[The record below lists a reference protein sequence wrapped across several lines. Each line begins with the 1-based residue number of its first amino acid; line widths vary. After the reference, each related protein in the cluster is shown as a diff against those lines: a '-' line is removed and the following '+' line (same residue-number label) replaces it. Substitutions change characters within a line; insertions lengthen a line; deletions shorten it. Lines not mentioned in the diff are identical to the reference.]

1 MALTL
6 RSSCTA
12 VVSLLLFA
20 NEGLSRHPLIE
31 GMLSFKSA
39 DFSCGVSLVT
49 FASSSIQASWF
60 SHKSFPAVIL
70 RICINF
76 FI

>member
-39 DFSCGVSLVT
+39 DFSCGVSLVA
-49 FASSSIQASWF
+49 FDLELYSSFVVLAQKLPCSYF
-60 SHKSFPAVIL
+60 EDMH
-70 RICINF
+70 
-76 FI
+76 